1 MRCRFIQLS
10 VAAIVICC
18 SLSACTL
25 EEIIAGFLINT
36 KSCPIRLMIDGV
48 EYSDDEY
55 TFINLG
61 RDHPHMY
68 NRTFEGEFYVT
79 ISRTVSSDKGDT
91 VDVFIRIR
99 EPGDLEIGKKYIL
112 SPENSNKTGI
122 HFYMDNTEYRYNLTD
137 GQLVFT
143 QFIVGEYISG
153 EFEFTASE
161 KNSGDIIHITN
172 GTFEHLPI

>member
-1 MRCRFIQLS
+1 
-10 VAAIVICC
+10 
-18 SLSACTL
+18 
-25 EEIIAGFLINT
+25 
-36 KSCPIRLMIDGV
+36 
-48 EYSDDEY
+48 
-55 TFINLG
+55 
-61 RDHPHMY
+61 MY

>member
-1 MRCRFIQLS
+1 
-10 VAAIVICC
+10 
-18 SLSACTL
+18 
-25 EEIIAGFLINT
+25 
-36 KSCPIRLMIDGV
+36 MIDGV

-99 EPGDLEIGKKYIL
+99 EPGDLEIGKNIFCRRRIQIKQEFIFIWIIQ
-112 SPENSNKTGI
+112 STGTI
-122 HFYMDNTEYRYNLTD
+122 
-137 GQLVFT
+137 
-143 QFIVGEYISG
+143 
-153 EFEFTASE
+153 
-161 KNSGDIIHITN
+161 
-172 GTFEHLPI
+172 